1 MAVVPDAFIEL
12 KRWGMLCC
20 VLLITASGL
29 QAQPPATEK
38 AWLQQL
44 LKDRKKDIL
53 ARAAWAMQQ
62 QPETVTA
69 YRCDRS
75 AGGPHDFYSEGDYWW
90 PDPAHPDSPYVRRD
104 GQTNPDNFV
113 AHRRAMVRF
122 SRVMGALAAA
132 YVASRD
138 QAYLRKALEH
148 ARAWFV
154 DTATSM
160 HPSLQY
166 AQAIK
171 GRVTGRGIGIIDTI
185 HFLEVVQALCI
196 MEKAG
201 ALPPA
206 DLLAIRNWFAAYL
219 RWITTHQYGLDEMK
233 AANNHGTCWVMQV
246 AIFAR
251 FVNDRRWMDLCVQ
264 RYKAVLLPGQ
274 MAADGSFPRE
284 LHRTKPYG
292 YSLFNLDAMTM
303 ICRIL
308 SDKHNNLWDYALPDG
323 RSIRK
328 GMAFMYPYVQDKSSW
343 PYAKDVMY
351 WDNWPVAQPFLLFGA
366 VACNNR
372 DYYRLWLQLEHDPQV
387 EEVLRNLPVRNPVIW
402 LE

>member
-1 MAVVPDAFIEL
+1 MAGLGGAYARQQP
-12 KRWGMLCC
+12 
-20 VLLITASGL
+20 LLR
-29 QAQPPATEK
+29 QAARLEK
-38 AWLQQL
+38 GQGEGSQFRNWLQQVI
-44 LKDRKKDIL
+44 KDREKDIL

-75 AGGPHDFYSEGDYWW
+75 AGGLHDFYSEGDYWW

-113 AHRRAMVRF
+113 AHRHAMVRF

-132 YVASRD
+132 YVACRD
-138 QAYLRKALEH
+138 ETYLRRALKH

-154 DTATSM
+154 DTATM
-160 HPSLQY
+160 MNPNLQY

-171 GRVTGRGIGIIDTI
+171 GRVSGRGIGIIDTI
-185 HFLEVVQALCI
+185 HFLEVVQALRI

-206 DLLAIRNWFAAYL
+206 DLQAIKSWFSAYL
-219 RWITTHQYGLDEMK
+219 RWMTTHPYGLDEMK

-251 FVNDRRWMDLCVQ
+251 FVNDRHWMDFCVQ
-264 RYKAVLLPGQ
+264 RYKTVLLPSQ
-274 MAADGSFPRE
+274 MAADGSFPLE
-284 LHRTKPYG
+284 LRRTKPYG
-292 YSLFNLDAMTM
+292 YSLFNLDALTM
-303 ICRIL
+303 VCRIL
-308 SDKHNNLWDYALPDG
+308 SDKDHNLWDYALPDG
-323 RSIRK
+323 RSMRK
-328 GMAFMYPYVQDKSSW
+328 GMAFMYHYVQDKSRW
-343 PYAKDVMY
+343 PFAKDVMY
-351 WDNWPVAQPFLLFGA
+351 WDSWPVAQPFLLFGA
-366 VACNNR
+366 VAYNNR
-372 DYYRLWLQLEHDPQV
+372 SYYRLWQQLEHDPQV